1 MVIFPPA
8 SLSPEWLR
16 VVGWPERDYQR
27 TLGSNSNGTALQ
39 GDDLH
44 WSKSGATRI
53 DLPEFFASALL
64 ALPLRL
70 DWNAFL
76 TPASHEMH
84 LEMLASAMASAETIM
99 DLVRFELC
107 NPWTPQTLPG
117 RAGLLQES
125 GFCAG
130 LFYAPEDH
138 ESYIIAGEILT
149 HQVIAGIGLDVT
161 GPLKVTPPGNG
172 EIGSIAAHALRMY
185 SEALEAANET
195 SRFVQLMSLIEFL
208 AAPDEYV
215 QMKKA
220 KQMIAR
226 QIARDR
232 ADYDEIMQDFL
243 YLSSEGGSSKGP
255 KCGLRHNIV
264 HCGKRLEDLAD
275 KTERIAVFK
284 RLARYIGSIIEEL
297 LDHSDEDWDA
307 IETLRSVAMA
317 ELGLTGGQAS

>member
-1 MVIFPPA
+1 
-8 SLSPEWLR
+8 
-16 VVGWPERDYQR
+16 
-27 TLGSNSNGTALQ
+27 
-39 GDDLH
+39 LH
-44 WSKSGATRI
+44 WSKSGATSV
-53 DLPEFFASALL
+53 DLPKFFASTLL

-70 DWNAFL
+70 DWDAFL

-84 LEMLASAMASAETIM
+84 LEILADAMASAEAIM

-107 NPWTPQTLPG
+107 NRWTPQTFPG
-117 RAGLLQES
+117 RAGLLEDS

-149 HQVIAGIGLDVT
+149 HQIIAGIGLDVT
-161 GPLKVTPPGNG
+161 GPLKVSQPGNG
-172 EIGSIAAHALRMY
+172 EVGSIAAHALRMY

-195 SRFVQLMSLIEFL
+195 SRFVQLTSLIEFL

-226 QIARDR
+226 QIAMNR
-232 ADYDEIMQDFL
+232 ADYDEILQDFL

-255 KCGLRHNIV
+255 KSGLRHNIV

-284 RLARYIGSIIEEL
+284 GLARYVGATIEEL
-297 LDHSDEDWDA
+297 LDHSDEDWEA
-307 IETLRSVAMA
+307 IETLRSGRMA
-317 ELGLTGGQAS
+317 ELGLTGGKAS